1 MMVNSNS
8 DVTTTTTQTQTT
20 QTPVNSGTFASFLK
34 LKWRTSTTSTK
45 DTKLNVRQRVP
56 NSVDDIERDWVRHSA
71 LKLAFEG

>member
-8 DVTTTTTQTQTT
+8 DATTTQTQTT
-20 QTPVNSGTFASFLK
+20 QAAVNSGTFANFLK

-45 DTKLNVRQRVP
+45 DPKLNIRQRVP
-56 NSVDDIERDWVRHSA
+56 NSMDDIERDWVRHSA